1 MKKLRFPERLWISTG
16 LLLVTVPFLVNDWV
30 HVPDFIRGGLMGLGI
45 GMEIM
50 GMIKLKKR
58 QKADASC

>member
-1 MKKLRFPERLWISTG
+1 MKKLRFPERLWIPIG
-16 LLLVTVPFLVNDWV
+16 LLLETVPFLVNDWV
-30 HVPDFIRGGLMGLGI
+30 HVPDFVRGSLMGLGI

-50 GMIKLKKR
+50 GMIKLKKK